1 MASRRDWLEAGLAV
15 LGQDGA
21 PALTIERL
29 TGMLEVTK
37 GSFYHHFKG
46 MAGYRTALLEH
57 YESEHTRRHI
67 AEAERAGAS
76 AEDRLHRLMELAL
89 ADKPGTDGLETAVR
103 AWALQDPEVRRLQE
117 RVDRLRIDY
126 LESLTAGLPGD
137 DTAAP
142 ALARLL
148 YLLLVGSQQLVPP
161 LPAAELRDVYAL
173 ALRPALHRKAE
184 HP

>member
-15 LGQDGA
+15 LGEDGA

-29 TGMLEVTK
+29 TGRLGVTK

-46 MAGYRTALLEH
+46 MAGYRADLLVH

-76 AEDRLHRLMELAL
+76 ARARLHRLMDLTLAER
-89 ADKPGTDGLETAVR
+89 PGTDALEIAVR
-103 AWALQDPEVRRLQE
+103 AWALQDPEVRRVQE
-117 RVDRLRIDY
+117 RVDRLRIDH
-126 LESLTAGLPGD
+126 LRSLVAELADD
-137 DTAAP
+137 DTGALP
-142 ALARLL
+142 LARLL

-161 LPAAELRDVYAL
+161 LPASELRDVYAL
-173 ALRPALHRKAE
+173 ALRLAPEENAE
-184 HP
+184 RP